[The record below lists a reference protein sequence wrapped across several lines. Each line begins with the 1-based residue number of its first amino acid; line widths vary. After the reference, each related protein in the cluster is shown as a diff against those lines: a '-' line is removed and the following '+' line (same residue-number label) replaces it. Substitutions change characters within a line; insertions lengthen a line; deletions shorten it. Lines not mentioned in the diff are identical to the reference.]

1 MLDREIKREDRITI
15 MSGAGISAES
25 GVPTFRGEDGLWK
38 GYEATELATPEGF
51 ARDPETVLEW
61 YIWRR
66 KMIGDCRPNPAHL
79 AIAALEEAG
88 IDVAV
93 ITQNIDN
100 LHRRA
105 GSKKIVELHGNIF
118 LVRCSGSC
126 PGTIKLDPEVPPEEH
141 PRECPN
147 CGKLL
152 RPHIVWFG
160 EMLDPADL
168 ATAQDRLVNTD
179 VLFIVGTSG
188 VVQPAASMGYIAKD
202 TGAYIVEVNIE
213 ETRLTGMVDTSL
225 FGKAGEILPKIFE
238 PMLSGN

>member
-141 PRECPN
+141 SRECPN

-179 VLFIVGTSG
+179 VLLIVGTSG

-213 ETRLTGMVDTSL
+213 ATPLTGMVDTSL
-225 FGKAGEILPKIFE
+225 FGKAGEILPNIFE